1 MGWVRLHIP
10 VGWAGSQG
18 SDTQHCSLCADC
30 SPGALRGLPSVLCP
44 PTPVFPAALRG
55 EAHSS
60 HVLQTRQP
68 NSERASHLPWTDG
81 ETFLGKTACKG
92 W

>member
-44 PTPVFPAALRG
+44 PPPRLPGSPQRGGSQQPCAADQATKLR
-55 EAHSS
+55 
-60 HVLQTRQP
+60 
-68 NSERASHLPWTDG
+68 
-81 ETFLGKTACKG
+81 KG
-92 W
+92 QSLALDRW